1 MTKKSEL
8 KEWFSKIKH
17 SEEKPEDYSLIFRDF
32 ADYVEISFQDFLL
45 RQQEDHIPLH
55 RITQI
60 RKDGS
65 PVFTRPN
72 FCEKCGWPL
81 ESCLCKKEQKRS

>member
-17 SEEKPEDYSLIFRDF
+17 SEESPEDYSLIFRDF
-32 ADYVEISFQDFLL
+32 ADYVEISFQDFLE

-60 RKDGS
+60 RKNGL

-72 FCEKCGWPL
+72 FCNECGWPR
-81 ESCLCKKEQKRS
+81 ESCQCRKE